1 MRRMRNGL
9 PEHNTSGRFFVGLS
23 TSQLSPHLGLLHLG
37 LARIRG

>member
-9 PEHNTSGRFFVGLS
+9 SEHNTSGRFFVGLS
-23 TSQLSPHLGLLHLG
+23 TSQLSPHLV